1 MRSEHGPAS
10 HGGGA
15 EAVAL
20 RRGSFRIKFFYGLGS
35 VAFGVKDNGFSVLL
49 LLFYNQVMGLDA
61 RLAGLAIM
69 IALVVDAMA
78 DPMIGY
84 WSDNLS
90 SRWGRRHPF
99 MYGAAI
105 PVALSYL
112 FLFSP
117 PAGLSQG
124 LLFAYLLGVSVAVRL
139 FIAVYEIPSAA
150 LVAELTESYDE
161 RTSYLSFRYFFGWIG
176 GLTMSMLAFGVFL
189 QSTPGYPVGQLNP
202 AGYSNYGIAA
212 SIIMF
217 VAIIASSLGTHSAIA
232 WMRPP
237 QPKSTSSVGEVVREI
252 VQTLSSRSSL
262 SVLIAGM
269 LIALSAGLTF
279 ALLTYFYTFFWRL
292 QPTEISIL
300 ISGSFLSAFLALTFT
315 PVLARRFDK
324 RGAAIGVAVVMIAL
338 IPIPYFARLAGYF
351 PENGSS
357 ALLPTL
363 MVFSV
368 TTTTLTII
376 WSILLAS
383 MLADVVEDNEVR
395 TGKRAEGVFFAANT
409 FVAKCVSGLG
419 VFGSAAII
427 ALAGFPEHARP
438 DEVGADTLRDLAFS
452 YVGAVVAL
460 NLSAIVCVLTYRIS
474 RSVHQENLDKLAALV
489 DKVLVPLPSLSAKT
503 NE

>member
-1 MRSEHGPAS
+1 MTSERGIAS

-15 EAVAL
+15 AAGAK
-20 RRGSFRIKFFYGLGS
+20 RRGGFRIKFFYGLGS

-99 MYGAAI
+99 MYAAAI

-161 RTSYLSFRYFFGWIG
+161 RTSYLSFRYFFGWVG
-176 GLTMSMLAFGVFL
+176 GLTMSMLAFGIFL

-237 QPKSTSSVGEVVREI
+237 QAKSTSSVGEVVREI

-300 ISGSFLSAFLALTFT
+300 ISGSFLSAFLALTLT

-324 RGAAIGVAVVMIAL
+324 REAAIGVAVVMIAL

-351 PENGSS
+351 PENGSP

-376 WSILLAS
+376 WSILIAS

-460 NLSAIVCVLTYRIS
+460 NVLAIVCVLTYRIS

-489 DKVLVPLPSLSAKT
+489 DKVLVPLPILSAKT
-503 NE
+503 IE

>member
-1 MRSEHGPAS
+1 MRNEPGTAS
-10 HGGGA
+10 RGGGA
-15 EAVAL
+15 AAGAK
-20 RRGSFRIKFFYGLGS
+20 RRGGFRIKFFYGLGS

-99 MYGAAI
+99 MYAAAI

-117 PAGLSQG
+117 PTGLSQG
-124 LLFAYLLGVSVAVRL
+124 LLFGYLLGVSVAVRL

-161 RTSYLSFRYFFGWIG
+161 RTSYLSFRYFFGWVG
-176 GLTMSMLAFGVFL
+176 GLTMSMLAFGIFL

-300 ISGSFLSAFLALTFT
+300 ISGSFLSAFLALTVT

-324 RGAAIGVAVVMIAL
+324 RGAAVGVAVVMIAL

-351 PENGSS
+351 PENGSP

-376 WSILLAS
+376 WSILIAS

-460 NLSAIVCVLTYRIS
+460 NVLAIVCVLTYRIS

-489 DKVLVPLPSLSAKT
+489 DKVLVPLPILSAKT
-503 NE
+503 IE

>member
-1 MRSEHGPAS
+1 MTSERGTAS
-10 HGGGA
+10 YGDGVAAGA
-15 EAVAL
+15 K

-99 MYGAAI
+99 MYAAAI

-117 PAGLSQG
+117 PTGLSQG

-237 QPKSTSSVGEVVREI
+237 QPKSTRSVGAVVREI

-300 ISGSFLSAFLALTFT
+300 ISGSFLSAFLALMLT

-351 PENGSS
+351 PENGSP

-376 WSILLAS
+376 WSILIAS

-460 NLSAIVCVLTYRIS
+460 NVLAIVCVLTYRIS

-489 DKVLVPLPSLSAKT
+489 DKVQVPLPTIIAPAA
-503 NE
+503 

>member
-1 MRSEHGPAS
+1 MPIEHETTPGDGGPISIAK
-10 HGGGA
+10 G
-15 EAVAL
+15 
-20 RRGSFRIKFFYGLGS
+20 RGSFRIKFFYGLGS

-69 IALVVDAMA
+69 IALVVDAIA
-78 DPMIGY
+78 DPAIGY
-84 WSDNLS
+84 WSDNLL

-99 MYGAAI
+99 MYAAAI

-112 FLFSP
+112 LLFSP
-117 PAGLSQG
+117 PAGLSQW
-124 LLFAYLLGVSVAVRL
+124 LLFSYLLGVSIAVRL

-189 QSTPGYPVGQLNP
+189 QSTTGYPVGQLNP
-202 AGYSNYGIAA
+202 AGYSRYGVAA
-212 SIIMF
+212 SVIMF
-217 VAIIASSLGTHSAIA
+217 IAIIASSLGTHSAIP
-232 WMRPP
+232 WLKSP
-237 QPKSTSSVGEVVREI
+237 QPRTTNSVGEVMREI
-252 VQTLSSRSSL
+252 IQTLSSRSSL

-269 LIALSAGLTF
+269 LVALSAGLTF
-279 ALLTYFYTFFWRL
+279 ALVTYFYTYFWRL

-300 ISGSFLSAFLALTFT
+300 VSGSFLSAFLALTLT
-315 PVLARRFDK
+315 PMLARRFDK
-324 RGAAIGVAVVMIAL
+324 RGAAIGAALVMITL
-338 IPIPYFARLAGYF
+338 IPLPYFARLAGYF
-351 PENGSS
+351 PANGSPV
-357 ALLPTL
+357 LLPTL

-368 TTTTLTII
+368 ITTTLTII
-376 WSILLAS
+376 WSILIAS

-438 DEVGADTLRDLAFS
+438 DQVSAATLRDLAFS

-460 NLSAIVCVLTYRIS
+460 NLIATGCVFTYRIS
-474 RSVHQENLDKLAALV
+474 RSVHRENLDKLAARAGL
-489 DKVLVPLPSLSAKT
+489 PLPSPAMSSRVM
-503 NE
+503 E